1 MTFTLNIQIERTK
14 KIHSCEHEL
23 LKRESNITILI
34 YSQLYSQFY
43 SQFILDF
50 ILDLDYS

>member
-14 KIHSCEHEL
+14 KIHLCEHEL

-34 YSQLYSQFY
+34 YSRLYSRFY
-43 SQFILDF
+43 SRFILNF
-50 ILDLDYS
+50 ILNLDYS